1 MNLLSAKEIIAIF
14 RKAIDDYHLQ
24 DHVNAVLK
32 NPFDQNSFEGLL
44 YIKNWIDTVQWH
56 LEDII
61 RRDDISTD
69 EFVLTK
75 RKIDASNQNRTD
87 KVEELDELF
96 YRFFANTETKESAR
110 LNSETPGWLL
120 DRLSILELKI
130 YHFMEQAERSDAEAE
145 HRQKAAAKLEILLQQ
160 ENDLSICFNELML
173 DLSLGDKYMKMYK
186 QMKMYND
193 PSLNPELY
201 KNKA

>member
-1 MNLLSAKEIIAIF
+1 MNLLSAKEVIAIF
-14 RKAIDDYHLQ
+14 RKAISDYHLQ
-24 DHVNAVLK
+24 DHVNASLT
-32 NPFDQNSFEGLL
+32 NPFDQNSIEGLL
-44 YIKNWIDTVQWH
+44 YVKTWIDTVQWH

-61 RRDDISTD
+61 RRDDISNED
-69 EFVLTK
+69 FILTK

-87 KVEELDELF
+87 KVEEIDELF
-96 YRFFANTETKESAR
+96 LQFFSKLEIREDSK

-130 YHFMEQAERSDAEAE
+130 YHFMEQAEREDADVD
-145 HRQKAAAKLEILLQQ
+145 HRNKAANKLKVLLEQ
-160 ENDLSICFNELML
+160 EHDLSVCFNELML
-173 DLSLGDKYMKMYK
+173 DLTDGKKYMKTYK

-201 KNKA
+201 KKN

>member
-1 MNLLSAKEIIAIF
+1 MNLLSAKEVISIF
-14 RKAIDDYHLQ
+14 RKSIDDYHLQ
-24 DHVNAVLK
+24 DHVNAAFA

-61 RRDDISTD
+61 RRDDISSE

-87 KVEELDELF
+87 KVEEIDELLYNEF
-96 YRFFANTETKESAR
+96 LGVEVKKGAK

-120 DRLSILELKI
+120 DRISILQLKI
-130 YHFMEQAERSDAEAE
+130 YHFMEQAEREDADVE
-145 HRQKAAAKLEILLQQ
+145 HRQKAAGKLKVLLEQ
-160 ENDLSICFNELML
+160 EKDLSIAFNELML
-173 DLSLGDKYMKMYK
+173 DLSRGDKYMKMYK

-201 KNKA
+201 KN

>member
-1 MNLLSAKEIIAIF
+1 MNLLSAKEIISIF

-24 DHVNAVLK
+24 DHVNASLT

-44 YIKNWIDTVQWH
+44 YVKNWIDTVQWH

-61 RRDDISTD
+61 RRDDISTE

-87 KVEELDELF
+87 KVEDIDELF
-96 YRFFANTETKESAR
+96 YKVFSEVDRSENAR
-110 LNSETPGWLL
+110 MNSETPGWLL

-130 YHFMEQAERSDAEAE
+130 YHFMEQAERKDADTE
-145 HRQKAAAKLEILLQQ
+145 HRDKAAAKLEVLLQQ

-173 DLSLGDKYMKMYK
+173 DLSRGDKYMKMYK

-201 KNKA
+201 KSKV